1 MFEGLMQRKMQ
12 EVWRAMTKE
21 VEGLQSSINQK
32 ENSMENLSHE
42 FLESKKFLWEELEAV
57 QGELRCIHQK
67 LSQLST
73 LCETPSPAAAS
84 GVTRGGFRE
93 AKAG

>member
-67 LSQLST
+67 LILD
-73 LCETPSPAAAS
+73 PAE
-84 GVTRGGFRE
+84 RE
-93 AKAG
+93 SLRRFIRICDQQANY